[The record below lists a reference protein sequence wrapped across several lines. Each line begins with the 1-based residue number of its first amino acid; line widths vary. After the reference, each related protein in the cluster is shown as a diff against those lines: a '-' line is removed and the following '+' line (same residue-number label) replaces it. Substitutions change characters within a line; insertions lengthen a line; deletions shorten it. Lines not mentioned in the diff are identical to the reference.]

1 MTTTATTTTTTIT
14 TEIRET
20 PCFETFVNNNNNYN
34 AVKRL
39 EEIEKNDNP
48 NDDVERSRLAWH
60 IDIEQKKND
69 LTKKRFGEEKSIPSI
84 DQLKQQQKQ
93 QSTIVKPYST
103 KGATGEVKHLPRKR
117 SLSPYVIPHEKII
130 YDTTKS
136 IENDDDDEAALE
148 TSENNVLHK
157 NKKNRKD
164 EPPQLMLLI
173 LVSNIVLYFKYIF
186 L

>member
-48 NDDVERSRLAWH
+48 NDDVERSRLAWY

-84 DQLKQQQKQ
+84 EQLKQQQKQ
-93 QSTIVKPYST
+93 QSTIVK
-103 KGATGEVKHLPRKR
+103 PRKR

-148 TSENNVLHK
+148 TSEDNVLHK

-173 LVSNIVLYFKYIF
+173 LVSNIVLCFKYIF